1 MALPKNQVHIL
12 LSFQS
17 GHSVQLQLSRH
28 LAPRVF
34 SGVVESL
41 PLEGACS
48 LTGGT
53 AVLLV
58 NLAVP
63 VDKVKSIFEAGE
75 VAYDPR
81 LRAICLM
88 LTKVQGVSM
97 APLGEVEDR
106 VALSKIKNRDWFTM
120 KLME

>member
-1 MALPKNQVHIL
+1 M
-12 LSFQS
+12 SFQS
-17 GHSVQLQLSRH
+17 GPSIQLQLSRH

-41 PLEGACS
+41 PLEGALS

-58 NLAVP
+58 NLALP
-63 VDKVKSIFEAGE
+63 VDKVRSSFEAGE